1 MAAWIFLKWEVLK
14 IISDRKPW
22 NYQLS
27 QRELIQILNQNFKPY
42 IMSHVIENS
51 LVRECSFF
59 SLLSTVSLWLTVSWV
74 SFPSISDMWN
84 AEVWISSP
92 FLWQFCLQWLWKV
105 CNIHYL
111 SWPWVSCITSQDL
124 AKLKLGMSNLHT
136 NKFSVMTES
145 ELELRS
151 PLPSHPRWLSDS
163 PKCRIHIPSP
173 TSSLSTIMAESVYP
187 VLI

>member
-1 MAAWIFLKWEVLK
+1 MAWTFLKWEVLK

-27 QRELIQILNQNFKPY
+27 QRELIQILSQNFKPY
-42 IMSHVIENS
+42 IMAHVIQNS
-51 LVRECSFF
+51 LVRECS
-59 SLLSTVSLWLTVSWV
+59 SLACCPLCHFGWQSLG
-74 SFPSISDMWN
+74 FQYPSISDIWN
-84 AEVWISSP
+84 AEVWVSSP
-92 FLWQFCLQWLWKV
+92 FLWQICLQWLWKA

-111 SWPWVSCITSQDL
+111 SWPWVSCTTSQDL
-124 AKLKLGMSNLHT
+124 AKLNPGMSNLHT

-145 ELELRS
+145 GLELKS

-163 PKCRIHIPSP
+163 PRCQIHIPSP